1 VFCRGYNSNE
11 TLGEDHYLD
20 WEVRKMDV
28 TLQLNCNVSCCDT
41 KGYKIYRITKIPFID
56 TMEWCLQLLNEE
68 AISTFNSTFS
78 QLVVSKYINPALLL
92 IGQLFEE

>member
-1 VFCRGYNSNE
+1 
-11 TLGEDHYLD
+11 
-20 WEVRKMDV
+20 MDV

-68 AISTFNSTFS
+68 AISIVQLYIFSTCGVEIHQFCAAP
-78 QLVVSKYINPALLL
+78 V
-92 IGQLFEE
+92 

>member
-1 VFCRGYNSNE
+1 MG
-11 TLGEDHYLD
+11 
-20 WEVRKMDV
+20 V

-68 AISTFNSTFS
+68 AISTFNSTFFS
-78 QLVVSKYINPALLL
+78 TRRVEIHQSCAAPVWTTV
-92 IGQLFEE
+92 